1 MSQSMPGRLGCFGK
15 LPSHADFI
23 GINAHDET
31 VRALDGWLQRSLVD
45 WAETEPHWVAQFDA
59 LPLNFFSFVDA
70 AGHGLLGGMIS
81 SQDASGRRYPF
92 FVFQRLEPSI
102 VAQTE
107 GLGLHT
113 LAETLSGQMRSLLIN
128 AVHGGLQPEQVM
140 DHLRPMSTQD
150 VSLYQQVH
158 MRFLQDFSFADIAAS
173 LQRDWPEFIP
183 EATLHRLAALMMRWR
198 EQPERGMALLP
209 LPAERGLKR
218 SVADLW
224 LRWLQRGLPT
234 DSYGLSGHVS
244 KGHISKGHI
253 SKGHNGP
260 EYSSW
265 LLDDFMRPQLLIVP
279 PSSRAVPFFRAL
291 QGSAADSEVF
301 DVLASFTVD
310 EPHPGHLQL
319 PDMQQPLHE
328 FTAVF
333 PGQKPVEMSNGWSL

>member
-1 MSQSMPGRLGCFGK
+1 MSQSTPGRLGCFGK

-45 WAETEPHWVAQFDA
+45 WAETEPHWAVQFDA
-59 LPLNFFSFVDA
+59 LPMNFFSFVDA

-102 VAQTE
+102 VVQTE

-128 AVHGGLQPEQVM
+128 AVHGGLQPEQLM

-158 MRFLQDFSFADIAAS
+158 RRFLQDFSFADIATS

-198 EQPERGMALLP
+198 EQSERGMALLP

-224 LRWLQRGLPT
+224 LRWLQSGL
-234 DSYGLSGHVS
+234 LERSGHAPR
-244 KGHISKGHI
+244 GHVGS
-253 SKGHNGP
+253 

-291 QGSAADSEVF
+291 QGGAADSDVF
-301 DVLASFTVD
+301 DVLASFSVD
-310 EPHPGHLQL
+310 EPHPGHLRL

-328 FTAVF
+328 FTAAF